1 MGLLDKLRKK
11 TAPKPDSVTS
21 GGSNIY
27 RYKEKEDK
35 GWRASTAYGEYSE
48 EISNYFAELFPDHE
62 EIVMHEIISDLVH
75 IDVYIR
81 KPNEKQNYYFIY
93 TTGMSDLPMTLP
105 EGYEDREDWKY
116 AELYAFMP
124 PTWNP
129 GGEFQLST
137 DIPDS
142 EYWIIHMLKYLA
154 RFPHEYETFL
164 GAGHTI
170 PNGPDYAP
178 ICDGTTMGGVVLSQ
192 LGDALECVNTK
203 DGKRI
208 NLLML
213 IPAYKEE
220 IEYKLKY
227 GMGELDKKFSENNMQ
242 LVIDIHRPNYCEDFK
257 EVLDS

>member
-1 MGLLDKLRKK
+1 MGLLDKFRKK

-27 RYKEKEDK
+27 RYEEKEEK
-35 GWRASTAYGEYSE
+35 GWRPPAAFGEYAE
-48 EISNYFAELFPDHE
+48 EISAHFAQLFPERE
-62 EIVMHEIISDLVH
+62 ETVLHEIFSDLVH
-75 IDVYIR
+75 IDINIR
-81 KPNEKQNYYFIY
+81 KPNEKHNYYFIY

-105 EGYEDREDWKY
+105 KGYENREDMKY

-129 GGEFQLST
+129 GDEFQLST

-142 EYWIIHMLKYLA
+142 EYWIIHMLKFLA
-154 RFPHEYETFL
+154 RFPHEYETWF

-170 PNGPDYAP
+170 PNGPDYEP
-178 ICDGTTMGGVVLSQ
+178 ICEGTTMGGVVLSQ
-192 LGDALECVNTK
+192 SGGDLECITTK

-208 NLLML
+208 NFLMVV
-213 IPAYKEE
+213 PAYKEE

-227 GMGELDKKFSENNMQ
+227 GMSELDKKFYDNNMP
-242 LVIDIHRPNYCEDFK
+242 LIIDIHRPNYCADFR
-257 EVLDS
+257 EVLD